1 MIEFVSQKDL
11 ECVFR
16 HHSVCP
22 VSQRNTCDFVFL
34 FTFTP
39 RSRHVRSR
47 RIVETFYF
55 LSFSFR
61 CVRGRTSTRKELGCI
76 YSSNWRR
83 GKESRSPP
91 RTTISGISRNVCCK
105 STIIRKIRRVCAT
118 LNKLFAVPRDLSCW
132 EGNHNSIYS
141 RKRLKN
147 LLAKIAGSFELFPWF
162 YQSRNMVCKSLDTF
176 DYFEIFDTSIKSR
189 KYFALHKT

>member
-1 MIEFVSQKDL
+1 MIEFVSEKDL
-11 ECVFR
+11 DCVFR
-16 HHSVCP
+16 HHSVCS

-61 CVRGRTSTRKELGCI
+61 CVRGRTSTRKELGRV
-76 YSSNWRR
+76 YSSDWRR

-91 RTTISGISRNVCCK
+91 RTTISGISRNVRCK
-105 STIIRKIRRVCAT
+105 STLIKKIRRVCAT
-118 LNKLFAVPRDLSCW
+118 LNKLFAVLRGQSQLHLFSETFEKFVGKNRWLIWIVSLILSIDAH
-132 EGNHNSIYS
+132 G
-141 RKRLKN
+141 
-147 LLAKIAGSFELFPWF
+147 
-162 YQSRNMVCKSLDTF
+162 V
-176 DYFEIFDTSIKSR
+176 
-189 KYFALHKT
+189 